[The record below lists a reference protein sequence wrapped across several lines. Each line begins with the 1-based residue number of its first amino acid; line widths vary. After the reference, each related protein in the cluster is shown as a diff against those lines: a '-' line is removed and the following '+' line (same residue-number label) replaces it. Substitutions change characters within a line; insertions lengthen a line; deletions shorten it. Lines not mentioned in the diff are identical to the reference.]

1 MDAFTLE
8 KFLTRLAV
16 DGLAFTVNQSKSIE
30 ALYLNTLVQNITP
43 LLSLDWAGDLG
54 AFAIDKSVT
63 FLASNSNAVSIFKLK
78 VLLAT
83 DSDTLSV
90 GTLDESSVALLDTS
104 GGLSVD
110 LLHDVAWWA
119 SLVGAL
125 TAVPS
130 ETLAFLATRHAA
142 GTDNVGVGGALD
154 LLALAIGLLVAG
166 WALELEALAVDE

>member
-63 FLASNSNAVSIFKLK
+63 FLASNSNAVTIF
-78 VLLAT
+78 
-83 DSDTLSV
+83 
-90 GTLDESSVALLDTS
+90 
-104 GGLSVD
+104 
-110 LLHDVAWWA
+110 
-119 SLVGAL
+119 
-125 TAVPS
+125 
-130 ETLAFLATRHAA
+130 
-142 GTDNVGVGGALD
+142 
-154 LLALAIGLLVAG
+154 
-166 WALELEALAVDE
+166 